1 MEATNLNFLTLSI
14 FLIISII
21 IFFLAFKSYRNQQK
35 INKSFKLLAKRKY
48 FFLEY
53 IFLILAFF
61 TLLFSIFWPRISSNI
76 TEKTTKWVDIIFVLD
91 TSKSMSVTDVENY
104 SRLDFAKKAIEN
116 FVKKRPNNNYALVVF
131 AWDATSKVPLT
142 NNTDFF
148 LSTLQNVDYE
158 TSTTGTN
165 FIKALSLANNRTI
178 ISEKQNQV
186 IIFISDGGDEED
198 KINEETLRK
207 LRNIHVKYFVA
218 GVGTETWWRIILEQ
232 DEFWKQ
238 IFGTYNWEYVVSRLN
253 EANLRQITNIF
264 DGEYLRLE
272 KYDDL
277 SKFDENLGKIETWVL
292 KLNDSKDATRVLTL
306 ASFFFFLIY
315 LILYLCLKK

>member
-1 MEATNLNFLTLSI
+1 
-14 FLIISII
+14 
-21 IFFLAFKSYRNQQK
+21 
-35 INKSFKLLAKRKY
+35 
-48 FFLEY
+48 
-53 IFLILAFF
+53 
-61 TLLFSIFWPRISSNI
+61 
-76 TEKTTKWVDIIFVLD
+76 
-91 TSKSMSVTDVENY
+91 
-104 SRLDFAKKAIEN
+104 
-116 FVKKRPNNNYALVVF
+116 
-131 AWDATSKVPLT
+131 
-142 NNTDFF
+142 
-148 LSTLQNVDYE
+148 
-158 TSTTGTN
+158 
-165 FIKALSLANNRTI
+165 
-178 ISEKQNQV
+178 
-186 IIFISDGGDEED
+186 
-198 KINEETLRK
+198 